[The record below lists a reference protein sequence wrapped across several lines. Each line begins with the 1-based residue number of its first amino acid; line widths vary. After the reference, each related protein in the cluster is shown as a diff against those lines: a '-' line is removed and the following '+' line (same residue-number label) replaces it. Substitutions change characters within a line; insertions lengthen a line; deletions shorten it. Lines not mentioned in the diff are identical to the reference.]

1 MSDAYAYYSNLGT
14 HDIEGAVL
22 ITNNDTVDVSID
34 YHIGSNA
41 TGALLNFVYE
51 TDSGDID
58 FNRSVIVP
66 VNRIDTEDINHTLPA
81 RLYSGQYVVFI
92 HDIERSGA
100 LLSGLRYPAVRSVL
114 QSDEFETITGMYMC
128 RSL

>member
-1 MSDAYAYYSNLGT
+1 M
-14 HDIEGAVL
+14 L
-22 ITNNDTVDVSID
+22 ITDNDTVDVSIN

-58 FNRSVIVP
+58 FNRSVIIT
-66 VNRIDTEDINHTLPA
+66 VNRIDTEDTNHTLTA
-81 RLYSGQYVVFI
+81 RLYSRQYVVFF

-100 LLSGLRYPAVRSVL
+100 LLSGLRYPAVRSEL
-114 QSDEFETITGMYMC
+114 QLDEFESTYNV
-128 RSL
+128 